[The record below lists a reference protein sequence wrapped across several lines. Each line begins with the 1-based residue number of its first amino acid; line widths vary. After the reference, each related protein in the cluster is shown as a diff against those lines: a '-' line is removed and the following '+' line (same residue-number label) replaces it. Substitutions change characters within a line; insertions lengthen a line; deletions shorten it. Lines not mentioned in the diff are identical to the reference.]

1 VLTSDFA
8 STPPPTTGT
17 NGSPVYSRKHA
28 SLSKNSSC
36 VDETFELNLQ
46 MARDEATEFW
56 IDRGGT
62 FTDIIAARSDGL
74 LRTLKLLSENREH
87 YADAALEGI
96 RRLLGLNADNP
107 IPAELI
113 RSVKMGTTVATNAL
127 LERKGEPTAL
137 VINKNLRDVLRIG
150 TQQRPRLFDL
160 EIKLPSPIYDHVIE
174 IPGRLSV
181 EGIELEPLDEQRTE
195 DVLQEAFAS
204 GFRAVAVALMHSFR
218 FPQHESR
225 VAAIARRVGFTQ
237 ISASHEVSQLIKLV
251 PRGETTVVDA
261 YLSPVL
267 HHYVD
272 RLRQALPSVP
282 IFFMQS
288 NGGLASATQF
298 RGKDAILSGPAGGMV
313 GAIKAAEQA
322 GFQKIVGFDMGGTS
336 TDVTHFA
343 GEYERRFESEIA
355 GVRLRVPMLHIH
367 TVAAGGGSICRFIGE
382 RFQVGPESAGAD
394 PGPACYRKGGPLTV
408 TDCNLSLGRI
418 QPQFFPAIF
427 GPSGDQPIDRLAT
440 ESQLS
445 PIAEATGRS
454 REEVAEGFVRIAVE
468 NMANA
473 IKEISVARG
482 YDLRNYTL
490 VSFGGAGG
498 QHACAVADALSIS
511 RILIH
516 PLAGLLSAYGIG
528 IADLRLLRDASI
540 EINLDLSGFRFARKR
555 LDELEADARQGIERQ
570 GATPHQVIRRIH
582 VRYAGTDTAI
592 VLDDAPLEELTSA
605 FAAAHQK
612 VFGFTMQDRGLAIEA
627 VSVEAISRGMP
638 FSVGHSEVVV
648 SNGPVGEVSVFL
660 SGEWRNT
667 PVWERNKI
675 AVGAQLEGPALIVE
689 SHATTA
695 LEIGWR
701 AEITRERNLVLMRA
715 IPRPRRI
722 EIGIEADP
730 VQLELFHNLFFSV
743 AEQMGAVIRNTAY
756 SVNIKE
762 RLDYSCALFDAEG
775 QLVANAPHMPV
786 HLGSMGTAVRSII
799 ERRKNDVCRG
809 DSFALNDP
817 FRGGTHLPDITV
829 VSPVFV
835 AGDQPHFWVASRGH
849 HADVGGLTPGSMPP
863 TSRTIDDEG
872 ILIDD
877 LLLVRS
883 GQLQEKALVEKLTEG
898 PLPARNLAQNL
909 GDIHAQLAANQK
921 GIAVMLEIV
930 ERYGSEAVHAYM
942 NYIRQ
947 NAAEQVRQIIDHLT
961 PGTFLLQMDCGAQ
974 IQVTITI
981 NRETRSARIDFAG
994 TSAQVADNFNAPSAV
1009 VRAAVLYVFRTLIRE
1024 PIPLNDG
1031 CLEPIAIEIPA
1042 GSMLDPRPPAAVVAG
1057 NVETSQAVVNALY
1070 GALGVLAAAQG
1081 TMNNLTFGNARYQY
1095 YETVCGGAGAGHG
1108 FHGASAVHTH
1118 MTNSRMTD
1126 PEVLELRYPVI
1137 VSEFRIRAG
1146 SGGKGRWNGGDGV
1159 VRRIAFREAM
1169 TVAILAGSRQIPP
1182 FGLRGGGAG
1191 ATGKTSILRADG
1203 TREVLDS
1210 CATADVHPG
1219 DSIIVETPGGGG
1231 FGRHSRR

>member
-1 VLTSDFA
+1 MGKD
-8 STPPPTTGT
+8 
-17 NGSPVYSRKHA
+17 
-28 SLSKNSSC
+28 
-36 VDETFELNLQ
+36 Q
-46 MARDEATEFW
+46 ATEFW

-62 FTDIIAARSDGL
+62 FTDIIAARPGSP
-74 LRTLKLLSENREH
+74 LRAMKLLSENREQ
-87 YADAALEGI
+87 YAEAAVEGI
-96 RRLLGLNADNP
+96 RRLLGLKTDDP
-107 IPAELI
+107 IPTELI

-127 LERKGEPTAL
+127 LERKGEPTVL
-137 VINKNLRDVLRIG
+137 VVNKNLPDVLRIG

-160 EIKLPSPIYDHVIE
+160 EIKLPTPVYQRVIE

-181 EGIELEPLDEQRTE
+181 EGIELEPLDERQTE
-195 DVLQEAFAS
+195 EGLRETFAE

-225 VAAIARRVGFTQ
+225 VGEIARRVGFAQ
-237 ISASHEVSQLIKLV
+237 ISLSHEVSQLIKLV

-267 HHYVD
+267 HHYVG
-272 RLRQALPSVP
+272 RLRQALPGIP

-288 NGGLASATQF
+288 NGGLASALQI

-313 GAIKAAEQA
+313 GAVKAAEQA

-343 GEYERRFESEIA
+343 GQYERRFESEIA

-367 TVAAGGGSICRFIGE
+367 TVAAGGGSICRFAAE

-408 TDCNLSLGRI
+408 TDCNLALGRI
-418 QPQFFPAIF
+418 QPRFFPAIF
-427 GPSGDQPIDRLAT
+427 GPTGNQSLDRLAA
-440 ESQLS
+440 ESRLD
-445 PIAEATGRS
+445 PVAETAGRS
-454 REEVAEGFVRIAVE
+454 REQAAEGFIRIAIE

-482 YDLRNYTL
+482 YDLSDHAL

-498 QHACAVADALSIS
+498 QHACAIADALSIS

-528 IADLRLLRDASI
+528 IADLRLLRESSI
-540 EINLDLSGFRFARKR
+540 EANLDLTGFRFAEKR
-555 LDELEADARQGIERQ
+555 LDELEAHAREGIEKQ
-570 GATPHQVIRRIH
+570 DATPDRVIRRIH
-582 VRYAGTDTAI
+582 VRYQGTDTAL
-592 VLDDAPLEELTSA
+592 VLDDSPLEQLIGA
-605 FAAAHQK
+605 FATAHQN
-612 VFGFTMQDRGLAIEA
+612 VFGFTMQDRALAIEA
-627 VSVEAISRGMP
+627 VSVEAIGRVASASFNRSP
-638 FSVGHSEVVV
+638 V
-648 SNGPVGEVSVFL
+648 SGSGQPAGEVSVFL
-660 SGEWRNT
+660 LGKWRNV
-667 PVWERNKI
+667 PVWERDQI
-675 AVGAQLEGPALIVE
+675 AFGTKLEGPALIVE
-689 SHATTA
+689 SHATTV
-695 LEIGWR
+695 LEVGWR
-701 AEITRERNLVLMRA
+701 AEITPERNLVLTRA
-715 IPRPRRI
+715 LPRPTQI
-722 EIGIEADP
+722 EVGTEADP

-775 QLVANAPHMPV
+775 RLVANAPHMPV

-799 ERRKNDVCRG
+799 ERRKNDVRRG

-829 VSPVFV
+829 VSPAFSTE
-835 AGDQPHFWVASRGH
+835 DRPLFWVASRGH

-863 TSRTIDDEG
+863 TSRTIDEEG

-883 GQLQEKALVEKLTEG
+883 GQLQEKALLEKFTKG
-898 PLPARNLAQNL
+898 RFPVRNLAQNL

-921 GIAVMLEIV
+921 GITLMLDMV
-930 ERYGSEAVHAYM
+930 ERYGSEVVRAYM
-942 NYIRQ
+942 DCIRQ
-947 NAAEQVRQIIDHLT
+947 NAAEQVRRTIDHLT
-961 PGTFLLQMDCGAQ
+961 PGTFLLPMDCGAQ
-974 IQVTITI
+974 IQVAITVD
-981 NRETRSARIDFAG
+981 RKARSARIDFTG
-994 TSAQVADNFNAPSAV
+994 TTAQVANNFNAPSAI
-1009 VRAAVLYVFRTLIRE
+1009 VRAAVLYVFRTMIRE

-1031 CLEPIAIEIPA
+1031 CLEPIEIIIPSD
-1042 GSMLDPRPPAAVVAG
+1042 SMLDPKSPAAVVAG
-1057 NVETSQAVVNALY
+1057 NVETSQTIVNALY
-1070 GALGVLAAAQG
+1070 GALGVLSAAQG
-1081 TMNNLTFGNARYQY
+1081 TMNNLTFGNDRYQY
-1095 YETVCGGAGAGHG
+1095 YETICGGAGAGPG

-1146 SGGKGRWNGGDGV
+1146 SGGKGRWNGGNGV
-1159 VRRIAFREAM
+1159 VRRITFREAM
-1169 TVAILAGSRQIPP
+1169 TVAILSGSRQVAP
-1182 FGLRGGGAG
+1182 FGLKGGAAG
-1191 ATGKTSILRADG
+1191 VTGKTCIERVGGNWDI
-1203 TREVLDS
+1203 LDS
-1210 CATADVHPG
+1210 CATAEVQPG
-1219 DSIIVETPGGGG
+1219 DSLTVETPGGGG
-1231 FGRHSRR
+1231 YGAPDQ

>member
-1 VLTSDFA
+1 MGKD
-8 STPPPTTGT
+8 
-17 NGSPVYSRKHA
+17 
-28 SLSKNSSC
+28 
-36 VDETFELNLQ
+36 Q
-46 MARDEATEFW
+46 ATEFW

-62 FTDIIAARSDGL
+62 FTDIIAARPGSP
-74 LRTLKLLSENREH
+74 LRTMKLLSENREQ
-87 YADAALEGI
+87 YADAAVEGI
-96 RRLLGLNADNP
+96 RRLLDLKTDDP
-107 IPAELI
+107 IPTELI

-127 LERKGEPTAL
+127 LERKGEPTVL
-137 VINKNLRDVLRIG
+137 VVNKNLPDVLRIG

-160 EIKLPSPIYDHVIE
+160 EIKLPVPVYQRVVE
-174 IPGRLSV
+174 VQGRLSV
-181 EGIELEPLDEQRTE
+181 EGVEFEPFDDQKTE
-195 DVLQEAFAS
+195 EVLRETFAE
-204 GFRAVAVALMHSFR
+204 GFRAVAIALIHSFR

-225 VAAIARRVGFTQ
+225 VGEIARRIGFTQ
-237 ISASHEVSQLIKLV
+237 ISLSHEVSRLIKLV

-272 RLRQALPSVP
+272 RLRQALPQVP

-288 NGGLASATQF
+288 NGGLASAAEF

-313 GAIKAAEQA
+313 GAVRAAELA

-343 GEYERRFESEIA
+343 GQYERRFESEIA

-367 TVAAGGGSICRFIGE
+367 TVAAGGGSICRFAGE

-394 PGPACYRKGGPLTV
+394 PGPACYRKGGPLTI

-418 QPQFFPAIF
+418 QPRFFPAIF
-427 GPSGDQPIDRLAT
+427 GLTGDQPLDRLAAQ
-440 ESQLS
+440 SRLD
-445 PIAEATGRS
+445 PVAETASRS
-454 REEVAEGFVRIAVE
+454 REQVAEGFIRIAVE

-482 YDLRNYTL
+482 YDLSDHAL

-498 QHACAVADALSIS
+498 QHACAIADTLSIS

-528 IADLRLLRDASI
+528 IADLRLLRESSI
-540 EINLDLSGFRFARKR
+540 EANLDLNGFRFARKR
-555 LDELEADARQGIERQ
+555 LDELESEARAGIERQ
-570 GATPHQVIRRIH
+570 DATPDRVVRRIH
-582 VRYAGTDTAI
+582 LRYQGTDTAL
-592 VLDDAPLEELTSA
+592 VLDDSPLEQLTDL
-605 FAAAHQK
+605 FAAAHQN
-612 VFGFTMQDRGLAIEA
+612 VFGFTIQDRALAIEA
-627 VSVEAISRGMP
+627 VSVEAIGRAVSASFDRLPVSG
-638 FSVGHSEVVV
+638 SER
-648 SNGPVGEVSVFL
+648 PAGEVSVFL
-660 SGEWRNT
+660 SGQWRNIS
-667 PVWERNKI
+667 VWERDKM
-675 AVGAQLEGPALIVE
+675 ALGTKLEGPALIVE
-689 SHATTA
+689 SHATTV
-695 LEIGWR
+695 LEVGWR
-701 AEITRERNLVLMRA
+701 AEISPERNLVLTRA
-715 IPRPRRI
+715 LPRPTRI
-722 EIGIEADP
+722 EVGTEADP

-775 QLVANAPHMPV
+775 RLVANAPHMPV

-799 ERRKNDVCRG
+799 EGRKNDVRRG

-829 VSPVFV
+829 VSPVFST
-835 AGDQPHFWVASRGH
+835 GDRPLFWVASRGH

-863 TSRTIDDEG
+863 TSRAIDEEG
-872 ILIDD
+872 VLIDD

-883 GQLQEKALVEKLTEG
+883 GRLRKKELVEKFTKN
-898 PLPARNLAQNL
+898 PFPVRNLAQNL

-921 GIAVMLEIV
+921 GIFLMLEMV
-930 ERYGSEAVHAYM
+930 ERYGSEVVRAYM

-947 NAAEQVRQIIDHLT
+947 NAAEQVRRIIDHLI
-961 PGTFLLQMDCGAQ
+961 PGTFLLPMDCGAQ
-974 IQVTITI
+974 IRVAITA
-981 NRETRSARIDFAG
+981 NHKARTARIDFTG
-994 TSAQVADNFNAPSAV
+994 TTAQVANNFNAPSAI
-1009 VRAAVLYVFRTLIRE
+1009 VRAAVLYVFRTMIRE

-1031 CLEPIAIEIPA
+1031 CLEPIEIIIPSD
-1042 GSMLDPRPPAAVVAG
+1042 SMLDPKPPAAVVAG
-1057 NVETSQAVVNALY
+1057 NVETSQTIVNALY
-1070 GALGVLAAAQG
+1070 GALGVLSAAQG
-1081 TMNNLTFGNARYQY
+1081 TMNNLTFGSDRYQY
-1095 YETVCGGAGAGHG
+1095 YETICGGAGAGPG

-1146 SGGKGRWNGGDGV
+1146 SGGKGRWNGGNGV
-1159 VRRIAFREAM
+1159 VRRITFREAM
-1169 TVAILAGSRQIPP
+1169 TVAILSGSRQVAP
-1182 FGLRGGGAG
+1182 FGLKGGGAG
-1191 ATGKTSILRADG
+1191 ATGKTYIERAGGNRDI
-1203 TREVLDS
+1203 LDS
-1210 CATADVHPG
+1210 CATAEVQSG

-1231 FGRHSRR
+1231 YGPAGQ